1 MYTARAVLHE
11 PPRRILA
18 PLPFSPVS
26 ISDYLFPGEG
36 PADSLTSLAD
46 LLDLGALMEGDIQV
60 TTNAVPLTT
69 NAMPWARMCNRNRAF
84 FFLCVTGL
92 LGSCSRSERPA
103 GIGKCFGNDRNQHKT
118 TCSPKRKQFARHIA
132 FGPHCPAS
140 SYFVLFSSSHRSFS
154 IIIAISCS
162 LYYFPLICPEAEI
175 ILLMKVILFTKY
187 FNWLGSSNSNEF
199 LQKIHVRPVELFSFF
214 PLSDLWFIVPLKL
227 YLQIIEYS

>member
-1 MYTARAVLHE
+1 MHCDSLIGDEQRGQPHGRRSWNETANRLIGLMLISLDMYTARAVLHE

-103 GIGKCFGNDRNQHKT
+103 GIGKCFGNDRNQH
-118 TCSPKRKQFARHIA
+118 
-132 FGPHCPAS
+132 
-140 SYFVLFSSSHRSFS
+140 
-154 IIIAISCS
+154 
-162 LYYFPLICPEAEI
+162 
-175 ILLMKVILFTKY
+175 
-187 FNWLGSSNSNEF
+187 
-199 LQKIHVRPVELFSFF
+199 
-214 PLSDLWFIVPLKL
+214 
-227 YLQIIEYS
+227 